1 MIKGI
6 LFDIEGTLV
15 KDKRYQAVPGAVEFV
30 RDRRER
36 GLALRLITNN
46 TTDRPEEIVRKLHA
60 AGFDVRV
67 EELFAC
73 TTAAIEALAARGL
86 RRCYLIGTPPL
97 RDMLRDAGLTLVDS
111 SEVEAVVVGHDP
123 ALTYAMLRT
132 ATEAIV
138 EHGALL
144 LALHRNRVFH
154 DDRHQLGPSAGATV
168 AAIAYAANVEPLVAG
183 KPSPDF
189 YRQAL
194 VSMGLPVAQAIVV
207 SDDPFSD
214 LAGAK
219 RLGLRTAFLLCGAYP
234 DPAVLERLAPEER
247 PDLVARDYEELARR
261 WPE

>member
-1 MIKGI
+1 MIKAI

-30 RDRRER
+30 RARRA
-36 GLALRLITNN
+36 GGVALRLITNN
-46 TTDRPEEIVRKLHA
+46 TTDRPEEIVRKLRDT
-60 AGFDVRV
+60 GFDVRV
-67 EELFAC
+67 DELFAC

-97 RDMLRDAGLTLVDS
+97 RDMLRDAGLALVDS
-111 SEVEAVVVGHDP
+111 PDVEAVVVGHDP

-132 ATEAIV
+132 ATQAIV

-168 AAIAYAANVEPLVAG
+168 AALAYAASVEPLVVG

-194 VSMGLPVAQAIVV
+194 ASLGVSVEQTIVV
-207 SDDPFSD
+207 SDDPFAD

-219 RLGLRTAFLLCGAYP
+219 RLGLRTAFVLCGAYG
-234 DPAVLERLAPEER
+234 DAAVLERLPPEER
-247 PDLVARDYEELARR
+247 PELVALDYDELARR